1 MPVVRS
7 TVAALADIP
16 AFLVTTLGDS
26 VRRIVL
32 RVPGESPDPTEILTY
47 QEAVS
52 AIVALDAACRRDG
65 VCLQFADRQGPPPC
79 AFPAR
84 GRPHHLYALNRG
96 SGEEP
101 GLRHLPGCATCV
113 VRDRCPGVSDA
124 YLARHP
130 EMTVTPITDDRARRR
145 LSMLDTVE
153 KQIARELVQPSFPAL
168 GLEEALVRVNFH
180 CNQACDFC
188 FVSTHL
194 PSAHVDVVQRAIEEA
209 AAQGKRVILSGG
221 EPTLNLRLAEY
232 VSLAKERS
240 QGRWPVEIQTN
251 AVLLDD
257 EKRVLALVRA
267 GLDAAFVSLHGSTAE
282 IGDAVTRAP
291 GTFARTVVG
300 VDNLVRA
307 GVTVVIN
314 FVICTVN
321 RDDLPG
327 VVDLVGHRWPGVA
340 LNVSFIAPST
350 EVVPR
355 ESWLVP
361 RYSDVLPRVEEAR
374 ARAAALGVRLMG
386 FESMC
391 GIRSVCPA
399 RAGRVGRRARD
410 SGRGTTVSSF
420 EPTPAGTATSMEAA
434 GESGGAT
441 RASTGRARC
450 VPFAAR
456 IRRRR
461 PSLSGRGGRA
471 STDGSFPTSALAA
484 QFAFPGRPRSRG
496 DGTRPRCR
504 VCAPPAARPPA
515 LGRTNAPAVIEEVRP
530 PFPIEQLRR
539 GRDSKPSR
547 RPLLSPHRWSVAH
560 LRLPLHLQRVPMQHW
575 TGTTWTV
582 PWTIATGRVA
592 GRLTPSRQ
600 PWLPPSTGRSP
611 RGGTTSSSSW
621 RESSRPGER
630 LGRGTSSGSR
640 TSERSGGPSL
650 WLRACSAIGP
660 GV

>member
-1 MPVVRS
+1 MRSQQVFTNHRCNQRCGFCVYRRETDDARAISPSAVRAEIDRAVADGAGCIVFTGGEPTMRRDLSALVAYARARGAEEVVVETNATLVERAMALALVDAGMTLARVHLPRASALLDDLTCDPGGFDAAVRGLRALRDAAAPIEIAVPVVRS

-221 EPTLNLRLAEY
+221 EPTLNSRLAEY

-240 QGRWPVEIQTN
+240 EGRWPVEIQTN

-391 GIRSVCPA
+391 GIPLCLVPPEL
-399 RAGRVGRRARD
+399 AGSAD
-410 SGRGTTVSSF
+410 
-420 EPTPAGTATSMEAA
+420 
-434 GESGGAT
+434 
-441 RASTGRARC
+441 GRAIQDGADDGEF
-450 VPFAAR
+450 V
-456 IRRRR
+456 
-461 PSLSGRGGRA
+461 RA
-471 STDGSFPTSALAA
+471 DACRDCDLNGSCW
-484 QFAFPGRPRSRG
+484 G
-496 DGTRPRCR
+496 
-504 VCAPPAARPPA
+504 V
-515 LGRTNAPAVIEEVRP
+515 
-530 PFPIEQLRR
+530 RR
-539 GRDSKPSR
+539 GYASIYGTGEMRAVR
-547 RPLLSPHRWSVAH
+547 RTDPQASP
-560 LRLPLHLQRVPMQHW
+560 
-575 TGTTWTV
+575 
-582 PWTIATGRVA
+582 
-592 GRLTPSRQ
+592 
-600 PWLPPSTGRSP
+600 
-611 RGGTTSSSSW
+611 
-621 RESSRPGER
+621 
-630 LGRGTSSGSR
+630 
-640 TSERSGGPSL
+640 
-650 WLRACSAIGP
+650 
-660 GV
+660 